1 MAVKRY
7 GTTGEKSL
15 EAALNIACQ
24 SSSLLGIPAN
34 ESGALLHPRIHGMIR
49 ALSKLVVENI
59 SQIMSVS
66 DEAKLEPARRIQ
78 FAFTD
83 EQEQFRAAI
92 RRFLQEKS
100 PPTEVRRLM
109 DTTEGYDP
117 ETWRQLSEQLA
128 LPGIH
133 IPEHYGGAGF
143 GMVELCIATE
153 EMGRALLC
161 APYFSTAVLASNA
174 ILNAGTEAQK
184 SSLLPELASGARL
197 AALAVTESN
206 GQWEPQAI
214 GLVATPD
221 AEGFRLEGTKS
232 YVVDGHVADLLV
244 VAGRIA
250 GTTGSDGLALFTVRA
265 DSLGVKRQ
273 LLESMDAT
281 RKLASIDFHGA
292 PAQLL
297 GDVKD
302 GSKALV
308 RTLDQA
314 AIALANEMV
323 GGAQVLLD
331 SAVNYAKLRV
341 QFGRTIGSFQTIK
354 HKCADMLLDM
364 ELAKSAV
371 YYAAQAA
378 AADDPEWPALA
389 CLAKAAASETYLRIA
404 IDCIQVHGGIGFT
417 WDNDTHL
424 WFKRA
429 KSSEVFLGEPHYH
442 RERLLQR
449 WGV

>member
-1 MAVKRY
+1 
-7 GTTGEKSL
+7 
-15 EAALNIACQ
+15 
-24 SSSLLGIPAN
+24 
-34 ESGALLHPRIHGMIR
+34 MIR
-49 ALSKLVVENI
+49 AFSELVMEN
-59 SQIMSVS
+59 SVKTMSVADAS
-66 DEAKLEPARRIQ
+66 QFAPARRIQ

-109 DTTEGYDP
+109 NTAEGYDP
-117 ETWRQLSEQLA
+117 GIWRQLSEQLA

-133 IPEHYGGAGF
+133 IPEPYGGAGF
-143 GMVELCIATE
+143 GMVELCLAME

-161 APYFSTAVLASNA
+161 APYFSTAVLATNA
-174 ILNAGTEAQK
+174 ILNAGTAEQK
-184 SSLLPELASGARL
+184 ASLLPDLASGARL
-197 AALAVTESN
+197 AALAVTEPN
-206 GQWEPQAI
+206 GRWEPQAI
-214 GLVATPD
+214 ALVATPT
-221 AEGFRLEGTKS
+221 AEGFCLEGAKS

-244 VAGRIA
+244 VAGRVA
-250 GTTGSDGLALFTVRA
+250 GTAGGEGLALFTVSA
-265 DSLGVKRQ
+265 DANGIDRH

-281 RKLASIDFHGA
+281 RKLARIDFHGA

-297 GDVKD
+297 GNVND
-302 GSKALV
+302 GATPLV

-323 GGAQVLLD
+323 GGTQALLD
-331 SAVNYAKLRV
+331 AAVHYAKLRV
-341 QFGRTIGSFQTIK
+341 QFGRTIGSFQAIK
-354 HKCADMLLDM
+354 HKCADMLLEM
-364 ELAKSAV
+364 ELAKSAA

-389 CLAKAAASETYLRIA
+389 CVAKAAASEMYLHIA
-404 IDCIQVHGGIGFT
+404 AECIQIHGGIGFT

-429 KSSEVFLGEPHYH
+429 KSSEVLLGQPYYH
-442 RERLLQR
+442 RELLLQR

>member
-1 MAVKRY
+1 
-7 GTTGEKSL
+7 
-15 EAALNIACQ
+15 
-24 SSSLLGIPAN
+24 
-34 ESGALLHPRIHGMIR
+34 
-49 ALSKLVVENI
+49 
-59 SQIMSVS
+59 MSVTDAS
-66 DEAKLEPARRIQ
+66 KIEPARRIQ

-109 DTTEGYDP
+109 DTAAGYDP
-117 ETWRQLSEQLA
+117 EIWRQLSEQLG

-133 IPEHYGGAGF
+133 IPEQYGGAGF
-143 GMVELCIATE
+143 GMVELCIVTE

-161 APYFSTAVLASNA
+161 APYFSTAVLATNA

-184 SSLLPELASGARL
+184 LRLLPDLASGVRL
-197 AALAVTESN
+197 AALAVTEPN
-206 GQWEPQAI
+206 GQWDPQAI
-214 GLVATPD
+214 EFVATPV
-221 AEGFRLEGTKS
+221 AEGFLLEGAKS

-244 VAGRIA
+244 VAGRVPGSA
-250 GTTGSDGLALFTVRA
+250 GGKGLALFTVSA
-265 DSLGVKRQ
+265 DAGGVDRR

-281 RKLASIDFHGA
+281 RKIARIDFHGA
-292 PAQLL
+292 HAQLL
-297 GDVKD
+297 GNVND
-302 GSKALV
+302 GAKPLV

-323 GGAQVLLD
+323 GGAQTLFD

-341 QFGRTIGSFQTIK
+341 QFGRTIGSFQAIK
-354 HKCADMLLDM
+354 HKCADMLLEM
-364 ELAKSAV
+364 ELAKSAA

-378 AADDPEWPALA
+378 ATDDPEWPALA
-389 CLAKAAASETYLRIA
+389 CLAKAAASEMYLHIA
-404 IDCIQVHGGIGFT
+404 AECIQIHGGIGFT
-417 WDNDTHL
+417 WDHDTHL

-429 KSSEVFLGEPHYH
+429 KSSEVFLGQPYYH
-442 RERLLQR
+442 RELLLQR